1 MGITF
6 EGIGG
11 SLAVAVDEHC
21 RISED
26 SILLA
31 RFAAPTATDTA
42 CDLGTGNGIIPLY
55 WCRREPPAHITAVER
70 EPAFAAL
77 AEAAITRFALSE
89 RITLLKADWNNE
101 STMPHAGSMTLVT
114 CNPPY
119 FPFSASRPS
128 PDALR
133 RAARQ
138 EDDPAMLERLCGA
151 AKRLLT
157 ADGRFCLCHRPE
169 RLADVL
175 AAVREAGLVPCR
187 LQFIHAREGTAPW
200 LFLLETA
207 KSGTLRVAA
216 PIVQHKSG
224 THTAV
229 YKRLYR

>member
-1 MGITF
+1 MEVTF
-6 EGIGG
+6 ESIGG
-11 SLAVAVDEHC
+11 SLAVAVNEHC
-21 RISED
+21 RVSED
-26 SILLA
+26 GILLA

-55 WCRREPPAHITAVER
+55 WCRRDPPAHITAIER

-89 RITLLKADWNNE
+89 RITLLEADWNDD
-101 STMPHAGSMTLVT
+101 SAMPQANSMTLVT

-119 FPFSASRPS
+119 FPFGASRPS

-138 EDDPAMLERLCGA
+138 EDDPAMLEKLCRA
-151 AKRLLT
+151 ATRLLT

-175 AAVREAGLVPCR
+175 AAVRDAGLVPRR
-187 LQFIHAREGTAPW
+187 LQFVHAREDAAPW

-207 KSGTLRVAA
+207 RSGTLRVL
-216 PIVQHKSG
+216 PPLMQQTRG